1 MATLTKEDLDKPII
15 PEKCKDCEY
24 LCISQAVGLDCEYDY
39 GCCVATCRLNHA
51 KHRSDA
57 LRGTYVPCLNVIFL
71 NPIYKCKYDKERLA
85 NTNYRRKTM

>member
-57 LRGTYVPCLNVIFL
+57 LRGTYVPCLNIVYSDS
-71 NPIYKCKYDKERLA
+71 IYKCKYDDKERF
-85 NTNYRRKTM
+85 T